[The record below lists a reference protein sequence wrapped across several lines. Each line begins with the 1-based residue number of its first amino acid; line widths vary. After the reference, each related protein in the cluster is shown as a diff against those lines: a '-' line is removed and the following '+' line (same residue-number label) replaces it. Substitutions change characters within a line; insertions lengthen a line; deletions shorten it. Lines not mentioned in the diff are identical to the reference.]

1 MDFLL
6 ETYYV
11 ILPII
16 VSALMGYV
24 VWVLENTKK
33 NEQKRLL
40 AEEEKAAEEDKK
52 RQAAIHGTCVILLYM
67 LERLYTEYKMQNF
80 ITKEQRDNFYN
91 IYQTYHELGGNGYGT
106 ALCRYIDELEIRND
120 VETISPY
127 AKLLKEA
134 YAKGRD

>member
-24 VWVLENTKK
+24 VWVLQNNKK
-33 NEQKRLL
+33 NEEKHLL
-40 AEEEKAAEEDKK
+40 AEKKRLEEEDRK
-52 RQAAIHGTCVILLYM
+52 RQANIRGTRVILLYM

-80 ITKEQRDNFYN
+80 ITREQRDKFYD
-91 IYQTYHELGGNGYGT
+91 IYQAYHDLGGNGYGT
-106 ALCRYIDELEIRND
+106 ALCHSIDELEIRND
-120 VETISPY
+120 IETISPY
-127 AKLLKEA
+127 AQLLKEA
-134 YAKGRD
+134 YNRRRD

>member
-52 RQAAIHGTCVILLYM
+52 RQATVHGTCVILLYM

-106 ALCRYIDELEIRND
+106 ALCHYIDELEIRND

>member
-24 VWVLENTKK
+24 VWVLQNNKK
-33 NEQKRLL
+33 NEEKRLL
-40 AEEEKAAEEDKK
+40 AEKKRLEEDDKK
-52 RQAAIHGTCVILLYM
+52 RQANIHGTCVILLYM

-80 ITKEQRDNFYN
+80 ITKEQRDKFYD
-91 IYQTYHELGGNGYGT
+91 IYQVYHDLGGNGYGT
-106 ALCRYIDELEIRND
+106 ALCRSIDGLEIRND

-127 AKLLKEA
+127 AKLLKEE
-134 YAKGRD
+134 YTRERD

>member
-33 NEQKRLL
+33 NEQKRLSV
-40 AEEEKAAEEDKK
+40 EKERMEEEDKK
-52 RQAAIHGTCVILLYM
+52 RQANVHGTCVILLYM

-80 ITKEQRDNFYN
+80 ITKEQRDKFYD
-91 IYQTYHELGGNGYGT
+91 IYQAYHDLGGNGYGT
-106 ALCRYIDELEIRND
+106 ALRHSIDELEIRND

-134 YAKGRD
+134 YARERD